1 MTAAPWQCKLRP
13 SRLACAILCAWLLA
27 AVTGVLMMPLP
38 VGGWLIKTPVIL
50 LLLAEGWLSV
60 WRLIQ
65 RHGGLQREGPQCW
78 IWQGKRW
85 RPTQPLRWL
94 PIGVLMVARSG
105 NGATLRWWLMRDNM
119 QPGEWR
125 ALRACCFSKARH

>member
-1 MTAAPWQCKLRP
+1 MIAARWQCKLRP
-13 SRLACAILCAWLLA
+13 SQLARGCLCAWLVA
-27 AVTGVLMMPLP
+27 AVPGVMLMTLP

-50 LLLAEGWLSV
+50 LMLAEGWRCYR
-60 WRLIQ
+60 RLI
-65 RHGGLQREGPQCW
+65 RRFGTLQRENVHCW

-94 PIGVLMVARSG
+94 PIGVLLVAKSEQG
-105 NGATLRWWLMRDNM
+105 TMLRWWLMQDNM

-125 ALRACCFSKARH
+125 ALRACCFSKTRH